1 MSVTFDAAA
10 SKSYGA
16 IPKGPDDKQPD
27 AGSFEEFLRGLGLKG
42 ESDPYRLDLAKFI
55 LVTLYI
61 AANFIRP
68 FAQADSKLACSLH
81 NFVSIFTIPAF
92 TMITGYL
99 SADMNRVRR
108 RYLIAYLIIPYLVLQ
123 SLYLALVVPLY
134 WRTSFRNN
142 HLAPAMGEFHR
153 NNGQFSWNFTPQPNW
168 GPL

>member
-1 MSVTFDAAA
+1 MGVTFDAAA

-68 FAQADSKLACSLH
+68 FAQADSKLAAQLRVHLH
-81 NFVSIFTIPAF
+81 HP
-92 TMITGYL
+92 
-99 SADMNRVRR
+99 RV
-108 RYLIAYLIIPYLVLQ
+108 
-123 SLYLALVVPLY
+123 
-134 WRTSFRNN
+134 
-142 HLAPAMGEFHR
+142 HHDHR
-153 NNGQFSWNFTPQPNW
+153 LPQRGHEPRA
-168 GPL
+168 